1 MMRHTGELLTRAT
14 LFRDVWH
21 YNFVPDDSKVVDVYL
36 GKLRRKVDGPGEP
49 PMIRNVRGAGF
60 ILDTPQGGGTA

>member
-1 MMRHTGELLTRAT
+1 M

-36 GKLRRKVDGPGEP
+36 GKLRRKVDGPGETA
-49 PMIRNVRGAGF
+49 MVRNVRGRGWR
-60 ILDTPQGGGTA
+60 LTPEG